1 MQFLHNDHAMN
12 ALAHIL
18 ANKIRFFAAFFVVF
32 VVTYGFLYAIDFI
45 PESPTEEEVIY
56 EEEIP
61 REQIVNAP
69 RTNVDPH
76 PERIIIDALG
86 KDIAVLNPES
96 RTIADLD
103 AALLKGVVRHPDSA
117 DFSKDGN
124 MFLFGHSSYLPVVYN
139 KNYQAFNGLQD
150 LVKGDIVRVQSS
162 DTEYVYRVTKSYKVK
177 ASESQIALDNTS
189 AKLTLVT
196 CNSFGSKDDRF
207 VVEAELVDMKAL

>member
-1 MQFLHNDHAMN
+1 MN

-18 ANKIRFFAAFFVVF
+18 ANKARFFAAFFVVF
-32 VVTYGFLYAIDFI
+32 AVTYGFLYAIDFI
-45 PESPTEEEVIY
+45 PEAPAEEEIVHR
-56 EEEIP
+56 EEIP

-69 RTNVDPH
+69 RANVDPH

-96 RTIADLD
+96 REIADLD
-103 AALLKGVVRHPDSA
+103 AALLDGVVRHPDSA

-139 KNYQAFNGLQD
+139 RNYQAFNGLQD

-177 ASESQIALDNTS
+177 ASESQIALDHS
-189 AKLTLVT
+189 AAKLTLVT

-207 VVEAELVDMKAL
+207 VVEAELVDTKSL